1 MKHWQPS
8 LVTTDWLV
16 QEVPLLRQVTP
27 AELAIKG
34 GLGIG
39 VVFTKSSSYLSVNG
53 DDWDN
58 TAYDESE
65 WSCCHLLD
73 KILPWSPGSGARKT
87 PWGELDCQRFLAE
100 SYHHLP
106 SYHIIILSS
115 NHHRIDIDRRQEDL
129 VC

>member
-39 VVFTKSSSYLSVNG
+39 VVFTYTIFKLS
-53 DDWDN
+53 
-58 TAYDESE
+58 
-65 WSCCHLLD
+65 
-73 KILPWSPGSGARKT
+73 I
-87 PWGELDCQRFLAE
+87 CQR
-100 SYHHLP
+100 
-106 SYHIIILSS
+106 
-115 NHHRIDIDRRQEDL
+115 R
-129 VC
+129 